1 MRPLKNVSFSV
12 ASFIALI
19 VLSVASIFIGEKD
32 VSLNDILHMER

>member
-1 MRPLKNVSFSV
+1 MAAENVSYLV
-12 ASFIALI
+12 APFIALI